1 MVVIVEAGGVVV
13 IVEAGGVVVIVD
25 AVGVVVIVEAGGV
38 VVIVDAVIS
47 WFWHHSCSSINQAA
61 HYPCC
66 QL

>member
-1 MVVIVEAGGVVV
+1 MFVGVVV
-13 IVEAGGVVVIVD
+13 IVEAVGVVVIVE

>member
-1 MVVIVEAGGVVV
+1 MFVGVVV
-13 IVEAGGVVVIVD
+13 IVDDVGVVVIVD
-25 AVGVVVIVEAGGV
+25 AVGVVVIVEAVGV

>member
-1 MVVIVEAGGVVV
+1 MFV
-13 IVEAGGVVVIVD
+13 GVVVIVD
-25 AVGVVVIVEAGGV
+25 AVGVVVIVEAVCVVVIVEAGGV

>member
-1 MVVIVEAGGVVV
+1 M
-13 IVEAGGVVVIVD
+13 VVIVD
-25 AVGVVVIVEAGGV
+25 AVGVVVIVEAVGV

>member
-1 MVVIVEAGGVVV
+1 MFVGVVVIVDDVGVVVIVDDFGVVV
-13 IVEAGGVVVIVD
+13 IVEAV
-25 AVGVVVIVEAGGV
+25 GV

>member
-1 MVVIVEAGGVVV
+1 MFVGVVVIVDDGGVVV
-13 IVEAGGVVVIVD
+13 IVEAVSVVVIVD
-25 AVGVVVIVEAGGV
+25 AGGV

>member
-1 MVVIVEAGGVVV
+1 MFVGVVVIVDDVGVVV
-13 IVEAGGVVVIVD
+13 IVE

>member
-1 MVVIVEAGGVVV
+1 MFVGVVV
-13 IVEAGGVVVIVD
+13 IVETVGVVVIVE
-25 AVGVVVIVEAGGV
+25 AVGVVVIVEAVSV

>member
-1 MVVIVEAGGVVV
+1 MFVGVVV
-13 IVEAGGVVVIVD
+13 IVDAVGVVVIVD